1 MNNFFEAYTDGS
13 CDNLSKFHSG
23 GSAYVVL
30 SDGILIK
37 EGSKGFL
44 GTTNNRMELL
54 AIISVVNFLPQK
66 AKVLIHTDSQYSI
79 TALTYHPG
87 KKAKNLDLIGLFH
100 RIVRENKIDYSFK
113 WVKGHNGDEWNEYV
127 DNLAFTEYK
136 RICSDYGIS
145 SKRDEQDDYHSL
157 NTRRYGRL

>member
-1 MNNFFEAYTDGS
+1 MKNLFEAYTDGS
-13 CDNLSKFHSG
+13 CDNMNKYKAG

-54 AIISVVNFLPQK
+54 AIISVINFLPSQSE
-66 AKVLIHTDSQYSI
+66 VVIHTDSQYSI
-79 TALTYHPG
+79 ISFTYPA
-87 KKAKNLDLIGLFH
+87 KKDAKNKDLIGLFH
-100 RIVRENKIDYSFK
+100 RLVREKHINYRFV
-113 WVKGHNGDEWNEYV
+113 WVKGHNGNEWNEYV

-145 SKRDEQDDYHSL
+145 RKRNEQDNYHSL